1 MANENKKDIAN
12 SLNKYTEYA
21 HKGTNLLLDS
31 ADNINKWYEQKINE
45 ITESDINT
53 SRIETNVD
61 NKKEM
66 DLEIETNEE
75 QIETKINKYNRIQ
88 TGKNININKNV
99 SNQKIQTAINDDIEG
114 NNIEENNNLSNE
126 NNKLKNSKRIGTA
139 IKGAKFINNTTQ
151 TAIRTGKDI
160 NKGLNEDGI
169 SSFSDTSSRIMTKPV
184 KEIGNKVS
192 NKISKETIKYT
203 KKIGKKISSKVGKK
217 IRQESCFSKHQFNG

>member
-114 NNIEENNNLSNE
+114 NNIEENNRQKS
-126 NNKLKNSKRIGTA
+126 
-139 IKGAKFINNTTQ
+139 
-151 TAIRTGKDI
+151 TGRQGHYPR
-160 NKGLNEDGI
+160 NHYI
-169 SSFSDTSSRIMTKPV
+169 SQYV
-184 KEIGNKVS
+184 KV
-192 NKISKETIKYT
+192 
-203 KKIGKKISSKVGKK
+203 
-217 IRQESCFSKHQFNG
+217 